1 MQSCS
6 NQNHKSRSSWFTY
19 SLIAGLILLCN
30 SCSRNEQKETIAEGE
45 VAPVYAIEVGLE
57 AEFGDLFELE
67 EVIPLR
73 INGQEFFTNPYRLII
88 HDGRFYLLDPVFG
101 SLLCFSGEGEMIFK
115 IGSLGDGP
123 KELPDIADF
132 AINPITQEIILSSI
146 ADRSLAYYNLQNQF
160 LRKERYANQ
169 SDMIAASAQ
178 GLISRSVTY
187 FNNDFHNLEILRQS
201 GEVEKLYFPF
211 PKDLRP
217 ILLKSISGHLTSS
230 SDTGFLFMEPASS
243 VIYQVDAKQ
252 AIPKYAFTAYDEM
265 WPQEKKH
272 DINGFFTKVSK
283 GEISYPTRFFEE
295 NDHLLFFGW
304 NKKII
309 ASGNRIVDY
318 RIGVFNKQG
327 RITVITKPSE
337 LTHFISGPM
346 AVEGHSVYFVIPQY
360 KLIEFSQNNFFREKK
375 EVIESIKNTT
385 EDHDLPVILKTK
397 YSKSTPPHSPPQSE

>member
-201 GEVEKLYFPF
+201 GEVEKLYFSF
-211 PKDLRP
+211 PKDVRP
-217 ILLKSISGHLTSS
+217 ILLKNISGHLTSS
-230 SDTGFLFMEPASS
+230 IDSGFLFLEPASS
-243 VIYQVDAKQ
+243 IIYEVDEKKAY
-252 AIPKYAFTAYDEM
+252 PKYSFTSIDEM
-265 WPQEKKH
+265 WPQDNKH

-283 GEISYPTRFFEE
+283 GEISHPTRFFEE
-295 NDHLLFFGW
+295 SQDYLFFGW
-304 NKKII
+304 NKR
-309 ASGNRIVDY
+309 SGGISHQIVDY
-318 RIGVFNKQG
+318 RIGFFHKGKNFTVLTKQN
-327 RITVITKPSE
+327 E
-337 LTHFISGPM
+337 LTQFLSGPM
-346 AVEGHSVYFVIPQY
+346 AVHNGFIYFVLPQY
-360 KLIEFSQNNFFREKK
+360 RLFEFYEHEFFRHKK
-375 EVIESIKNTT
+375 DEITT
-385 EDHDLPVILKTK
+385 IQKSLDDHDVPIILKVK
-397 YSKSTPPHSPPQSE
+397 ISKP